1 MICAQLLSC
10 DQLFAAPW
18 TIACQ
23 APLSMEFSRQEYW
36 RGLPF
41 PSPRDLPNPHILHLL
56 HWQADSLPPRHLG
69 SFKKSELYKNAG
81 DLDVSSS
88 KFSGKSEARGLPDR
102 PKAGRLSGKAHF
114 PQRVLASSFPLE
126 LQTQPRAWILCGGSC
141 LQIGV
146 SIKPYGKQKE
156 VNE

>member
-10 DQLFAAPW
+10 EQLFAAPW

-41 PSPRDLPNPHILHLL
+41 PSPRDLPNLHILHLL
-56 HWQADSLPPRHLG
+56 HWQADSLPPHHLG

-102 PKAGRLSGKAHF
+102 PKVGKAIWEG
-114 PQRVLASSFPLE
+114 PLSPE
-126 LQTQPRAWILCGGSC
+126 SP
-141 LQIGV
+141 
-146 SIKPYGKQKE
+146 GKQLSPLSCRHSPEPVYCMGVPASK
-156 VNE
+156 